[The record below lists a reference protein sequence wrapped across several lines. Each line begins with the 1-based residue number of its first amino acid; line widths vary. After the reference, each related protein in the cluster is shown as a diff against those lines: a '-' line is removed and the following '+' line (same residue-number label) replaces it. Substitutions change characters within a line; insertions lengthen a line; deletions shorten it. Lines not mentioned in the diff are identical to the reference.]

1 MIDEQYTDTLNTKA
15 LDIIDEGRDITAE
28 SLRLVSNDEGVLQA
42 CCDALEL
49 KAAVRLAASGV
60 DVEQQLRAFHQ
71 RVAPAS
77 RSWRSFRWVAV
88 AAVAAIFAGVFLF
101 ISKPNEQVG
110 EEIFTAE
117 ADAGTV
123 TIADSKGV
131 KKPVKQ
137 NNAQSYTISMAD
149 YRKVMADEKNVE
161 RVLVDVPTGKTAHIN
176 LPDGSTAM
184 LRPGSRLRFPTAFVG
199 SQRLVMLE
207 GEAYFKVEKDAAH
220 PFVVQSDDVETTVL
234 GTEFNISG
242 STVTLINGRVKVK
255 ENKSKQSVVM
265 TPGQQASVVDSKFR
279 VAVVDTLP
287 YVYWRDGY
295 IYYDNMTISDIM
307 KSLGRTFNMSVRCMN
322 TDVMQQR
329 MRFMAERDKG
339 VDAALELM
347 NRMGKV
353 RVSRKDNLILVE

>member
-1 MIDEQYTDTLNTKA
+1 MIDEQYTDTLNWKA

-28 SLRLVSNDEGVLQA
+28 SLRLVSSDEGVLQD
-42 CCDALEL
+42 CRDALTL
-49 KAAVRLAASGV
+49 KAAVRLAATGV

-71 RVAPAS
+71 RMAPAS
-77 RSWRSFRWVAV
+77 RSWHPFRWVAIV
-88 AAVAAIFAGVFLF
+88 AAAAVFVGAILLVNRP
-101 ISKPNEQVG
+101 KQPAG

-131 KKPVKQ
+131 KTPVKQ

-161 RVLVDVPTGKTAHIN
+161 RVLVDVPTGKTARIN

-207 GEAYFKVEKDAAH
+207 GEAYFKVEKDAKH
-220 PFVVQSDDVETTVL
+220 PFVVQSGNIETTVL

-255 ENKSKQSVVM
+255 ENDTQQSVVM

-307 KSLGRTFNMSVRCMN
+307 KSIGSTFNMSVRCMN

-339 VDAALELM
+339 VDAALEMM

-353 RVSRKDNLILVE
+353 RVSRKDNIILVE